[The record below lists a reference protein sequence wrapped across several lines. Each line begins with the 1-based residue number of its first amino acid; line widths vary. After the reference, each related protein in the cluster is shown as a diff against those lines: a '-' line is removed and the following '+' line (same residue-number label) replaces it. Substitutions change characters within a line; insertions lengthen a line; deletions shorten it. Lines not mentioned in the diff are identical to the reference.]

1 MSSKSARFLQDLINR
16 RSIRKLSKGPPILPD
31 EHLINLVRQTVKHS
45 PSAFNSQSSRAII
58 LLGSEHDIFW
68 SEDVPTAVKSANNDQ
83 AWLERIMPKLPM
95 FGVATGTVLFFESEA
110 VVKANQERS
119 PAFASLFPYW
129 SHQASGIAQSNT
141 WTALSAEGY
150 GCNLQHLN
158 EVGPSFIKKHGL
170 PEDYKLIAQ
179 LVFGVPNEMPG
190 EKSFLPDEQK
200 VKVFGA
206 STAQL

>member
-110 VVKANQERS
+110 V
-119 PAFASLFPYW
+119 
-129 SHQASGIAQSNT
+129 GIAQSNT